1 MHYRK
6 AVKEDIEALCR
17 IRKQQ
22 LIDEGIEPN
31 ADIDEPLH
39 RYFSEKFSEGSLVE
53 WLLEDEGEIVA
64 TAAIVFMM
72 FPPSYTN
79 RTGMK
84 GYITNMYTHPH
95 YRKRGIA
102 TAMLKK
108 LEEEAKS
115 RGVCKLWLGA
125 SKVGR
130 PVYQSFGFVDTGVWL
145 DYEVAE

>member
-6 AVKEDIEALCR
+6 AVIEDIEALCR
-17 IRKQQ
+17 LRKQQ
-22 LIDEGIEPN
+22 LIDKRIAPDTE
-31 ADIDEPLH
+31 IDEPLH
-39 RYFSEKFSEGSLVE
+39 RYFTEKRSDGSLVE

-79 RTGMK
+79 PTGMK

-102 TAMLKK
+102 SAMLKK

-115 RGVCKLWLGA
+115 RGVNKIWLGA
-125 SKVGR
+125 SKAGR
-130 PVYQSFGFVDTGVWL
+130 PV
-145 DYEVAE
+145 